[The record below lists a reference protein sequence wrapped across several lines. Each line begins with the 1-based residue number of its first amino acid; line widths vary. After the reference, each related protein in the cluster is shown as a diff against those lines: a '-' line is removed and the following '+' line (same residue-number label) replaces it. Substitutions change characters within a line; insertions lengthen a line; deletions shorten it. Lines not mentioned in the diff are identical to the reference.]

1 MSTKIQKLVTNW
13 PNGLVRAVSGL
24 KKLGFSQDL
33 ITHYRKSG
41 WLESIGEGALI
52 KAGDT
57 PTIYG
62 AIWALQ
68 NDLKFNVHIGSLS
81 SFELLGKNYHVPFG
95 EQRVYLF
102 GEKKRLPKWFTT
114 YNFQTKIFYS
124 SATLFNNKTE
134 IDFKNYDFGSFKL
147 KISGEVRAMIE
158 FLHNIGKKHSF
169 ELDHAKHLMS
179 AISTVRPVVVNTLLQ
194 ECYSIKIKRLFL
206 LLAENYE
213 HSWVKRIEYDKINIG
228 KGARNLT
235 KAGKLHKKYQITL
248 PPTLLIDF

>member
-1 MSTKIQKLVTNW
+1 MSTKIQKLITNW
-13 PNGLVRAVSGL
+13 PNGLVKTIYGL

-33 ITHYRKSG
+33 LTHYRKSG
-41 WLESIGEGALI
+41 WLESIGEGAVI

-62 AIWALQ
+62 AVWALQ
-68 NDLKFNVHIGSLS
+68 NDLKLNVHIGSLS

-102 GEKKRLPKWFTT
+102 GKKKRLPKWFTT
-114 YNFQTKIFYS
+114 YDFKTKIFYS
-124 SATLFNNKTE
+124 SAKLFSNQNDLDLRE
-134 IDFKNYDFGSFKL
+134 YDFGTFKL
-147 KISGEVRAMIE
+147 KISGEVRAMME
-158 FLHNIGKKHSF
+158 FLHTIGRKRSF

-179 AISTVRPVVVNTLLQ
+179 AISTVRPVIVNNLLQ
-194 ECYSIKIKRLFL
+194 ECISVKIKRLFL

-213 HSWVKRIEYDKINIG
+213 HSWVKRIEYDKIDLG
-228 KGARNLT
+228 KGVRTLT
-235 KAGKLHKKYQITL
+235 KNGKLHKKYQITL